1 MIIKGYNVV
10 PLVKKTVK
18 EVGDDRIPS
27 LAAETAYYFF
37 FSLFPLLLFLT
48 PMLGLFGNGHELM
61 ETLLSQMAAT
71 FPADALSLIR
81 RTLTEII
88 DTSGGAG
95 IMSAG
100 AVLAGWSGSN
110 IFGSLMEALN
120 VAYDVSE
127 SRPWWKRQLL
137 RISCLFFAGA
147 VVFSATFIFLNGEIV
162 SAWATRTLHLGGA
175 GTALWIVA
183 QSLLAFMLV
192 ASLCVALFKLLP
204 NVSQRWWHV
213 IIAALVT
220 TAMWVLATVLFRLYV
235 QHFGAYNKTYGT
247 IGGVIALLTWMYLT
261 MFVFLAGGEL
271 ASELH
276 LGSGAVDPLKGAV
289 YLGRIVSEEGP
300 GTSSMEKV
308 KPSR

>member
-10 PLVKKTVK
+10 PLVKKTTK
-18 EVGDDRIPS
+18 EILDDRIPS

-48 PMLGLFGNGHELM
+48 PLLGLVGNGRELM
-61 ETLLSQMAAT
+61 ESLLSHMAST

-88 DTSGGAG
+88 DASGGAG

-100 AVLAGWSGSN
+100 ALLAGWSGSN
-110 IFGSLMEALN
+110 IFGSLMDALN

-127 SRPWWKRQLL
+127 SRPWWKRQVL
-137 RISCLFFAGA
+137 RLTCLFFAGA
-147 VVFSATFIFLNGEIV
+147 VVFGATFIFLNGEVV
-162 SAWATRTLHLGGA
+162 SAWASRTLHLGGA
-175 GTALWIVA
+175 GTAAWIVA
-183 QSLLAFMLV
+183 QSLLAFALV
-192 ASLCVALFKLLP
+192 VALCVALFKLLP
-204 NVSQRWWHV
+204 NVSQRWSHL

-220 TAMWVLATVLFRLYV
+220 TLLWVLATFLFRLYV
-235 QHFGAYNKTYGT
+235 QNFGAYNKTYGT
-247 IGGVIALLTWMYLT
+247 IGGVIALLTWMYYT

-276 LGSGAVDPLKGAV
+276 HGSGAVDPLKGAI

-300 GTSSMEKV
+300 GTSSMEKI